1 MNFPPSGAVS
11 SCNERHYW
19 ESSPR
24 QHYFQWIKAD
34 SHILL
39 RTHPTPTEA
48 ALNAPLG
55 REAGARKTQLFSYG
69 SLASSCSSAP
79 DFLLSGGAEKLGASV
94 SPD

>member
-1 MNFPPSGAVS
+1 MNFPPSGAVR

-19 ESSPR
+19 ESSPQ

-39 RTHPTPTEA
+39 RTHPARTEA

-55 REAGARKTQLFSYG
+55 GEAGAGKTQLFSYG

-79 DFLLSGGAEKLGASV
+79 DVLLSGEREKVGASAF
-94 SPD
+94 PD